1 MNRMRPGAL
10 PRRPGRP
17 GRLFA
22 LVLIALVAGAS
33 SSCATLQQV
42 AALRR
47 VDFHLDR
54 VSGATLAGVRLEGK
68 DSYSDLGTTDIARLV
83 AAVALKNVPLSMT
96 VHVEGENPP
105 ENSVTARLV
114 QMDWTL
120 FIDDVETV
128 SGRLD
133 REYQFLPGQPTD
145 VPVLVELDLWDFFSG
160 RAEDLFSLALGATGA
175 RGGTM
180 NIALRA
186 RPTIQTPIGPIRYPS
201 PITIVQRD
209 VGSP

>member
-1 MNRMRPGAL
+1 MIRLRPRAAA
-10 PRRPGRP
+10 RR
-17 GRLFA
+17 
-22 LVLIALVAGAS
+22 LVPVLLLAVVAGAT

-47 VDFHLDR
+47 VDFSLDR
-54 VSGATLAGVRLEGK
+54 VTGATLAGIRLEGK

-96 VHVEGENPP
+96 VHVEGENPA

-120 FIDDVETV
+120 FIDDIETV

-160 RAEDLFSLALGATGA
+160 RAEDLFGLALGATGA

-209 VGSP
+209 VDTP

>member
-1 MNRMRPGAL
+1 MFRTRSSAA
-10 PRRPGRP
+10 PRR
-17 GRLFA
+17 
-22 LVLIALVAGAS
+22 LVLLLLLAGVAGTS

-54 VSGATLAGVRLEGK
+54 VTGATLAGVRLEGK

-83 AAVALKNVPLSMT
+83 AAVALKKVPLQMT
-96 VHVEGENPP
+96 VHVEGENPA

-120 FIDDVETV
+120 FIDDIETV

-133 REYQFLPGQPTD
+133 QEYQFLPGQPTD

-160 RAEDLFSLALGATGA
+160 RAEDLFGLALGATGQ

-186 RPTIQTPIGPIRYPS
+186 TPTIQTPIGPIRYPS

-209 VGSP
+209 VDTP